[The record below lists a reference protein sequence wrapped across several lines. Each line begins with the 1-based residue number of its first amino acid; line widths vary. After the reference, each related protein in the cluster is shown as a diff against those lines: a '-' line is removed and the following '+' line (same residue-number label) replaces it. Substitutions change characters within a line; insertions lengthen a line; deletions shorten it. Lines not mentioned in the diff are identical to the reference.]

1 MRALLGLL
9 RKEVY
14 HILRD
19 RRTLVVI
26 VALPVL
32 QVIIFGYAIRT
43 DVDHVR
49 LAIVDPAPDPVTL
62 AMRARFGAAGV
73 FETVA
78 VVPRI
83 ERLEELFRRGTA
95 QGAVVF
101 EAGFAERLARGLP
114 AGLLIIAD
122 ATEPNTGSIVAA
134 YANAVVQGYEQ
145 EGDAVPSTPHLA
157 PRTPHLAPLQPR
169 GAVRIVPSIRMRFNP
184 TRESSNLFVP
194 GLMAFVL
201 TIISSLMTAIS
212 LTREKETGTME
223 ALLVSPLRPWQ
234 IILGKVAPYL
244 MVGFA
249 SVVGVIL
256 EARLV
261 FHVPLRGSLP
271 LLLAEGLLFILVSLS
286 LGILIS
292 ARTSSQRV
300 AMLGALVGTMLPTM
314 LLSGFIFPLE
324 SMPWPLRAISVV
336 VPARW
341 FVLVARSIMLKG
353 VGLSYLWRPS
363 LALLAMAV
371 LLLAASTRAFHERLD
386 G

>member
-1 MRALLGLL
+1 VKALLGLL

-19 RRTLVVI
+19 RRTLMVI

-62 AMRARFGAAGV
+62 ALRARFGAARV

-83 ERLEELFRRGTA
+83 DRLEDLFRRGAA

-134 YANAVVQGYEQ
+134 YATAVVQGYQ
-145 EGDAVPSTPHLA
+145 QDTTP
-157 PRTPHLAPLQPR
+157 PN
-169 GAVRIVPSIRMRFNP
+169 GAVRIVPSVRMRFNP
-184 TRESSNLFVP
+184 TRQSSNLFVP

-244 MVGFA
+244 VVGFA
-249 SVVGVIL
+249 SVAGVIL

-261 FHVPLRGSLP
+261 FHVPLRGSLA
-271 LLLAEGLLFILVSLS
+271 LLLVEGLLFILVSLS

-300 AMLGALVGTMLPTM
+300 AMMGALVGTMLPTM
-314 LLSGFIFPLE
+314 LLSGFIFPIE
-324 SMPWPLRAISVV
+324 SMPWPLRAISVI

-353 VGLSYLWRPS
+353 VGLSYLWQPT
-363 LALLAMAV
+363 LVLLAMALV
-371 LLLAASTRAFHERLD
+371 LLTASTYAFHERLD